1 MSIKDFQ
8 KFCKKTKLKNQSED
22 IFKLFAKGSPE
33 RLSIYELLSGIILF
47 SMLSWQ
53 QKVTL
58 GFSLFDFDNNSS
70 LNKDELQMLLLTYSN
85 SIYIITKFK
94 VETPNIYN
102 DLGKIEGEL
111 IHLNE

>member
-1 MSIKDFQ
+1 
-8 KFCKKTKLKNQSED
+8 
-22 IFKLFAKGSPE
+22 
-33 RLSIYELLSGIILF
+33 
-47 SMLSWQ
+47 
-53 QKVTL
+53 
-58 GFSLFDFDNNSS
+58 
-70 LNKDELQMLLLTYSN
+70 MLLLTYSN